1 VDVVAHGVVRAIVAR
16 AARLV
21 PHKFATMRGTGL
33 VAVAGACVALTG
45 VAGARYVWLS
55 GHRPPPAASALD
67 GASTAEASGPSLL
80 HAAPAGSDSAQA
92 DDTHPEIFGHGGP
105 TPAPPALAGLDLAKM
120 TPDGEGLSAPTDAGV
135 ARLTVDPDFQQA
147 ALGLMTAHR
156 LPQAAA
162 VLMDVATGRVL
173 VYASHLEKGAPRDL
187 CAEAKAPSA
196 SVFKIVT
203 AAALVEDAHLGPD
216 TRQCYS
222 GGESRITAAD
232 LLDNP
237 ARDRNCTTLAGAMG
251 RSINTVFAR
260 LAGGHLSPPQLDAMA
275 RRFGYGQSV
284 PFDAPVEP
292 SALHVPA
299 DPLDFARTAAGF
311 WNTTLSPLEA
321 VEISAI
327 VARGGET
334 VRPNIVD
341 RVVAP
346 SGAVVWSTPPSTPP
360 RRAISRETAEQVA
373 AMMDHTVSEGT
384 SWHAFHDARGRAF
397 LPGIEVA
404 GKTGTLTDADAQR
417 YYTWFTGF
425 APVKPVADVRQVAV
439 AVLVVNG
446 PRWEVKANVIARD
459 ILRSYFASQSTEG
472 VTKPSIAAI
481 QKMHSRRH

>member
-1 VDVVAHGVVRAIVAR
+1 
-16 AARLV
+16 
-21 PHKFATMRGTGL
+21 M
-33 VAVAGACVALTG
+33 ALTVG
-45 VAGARYVWLS
+45 AGARFVWLWRHPGPATS
-55 GHRPPPAASALD
+55 APTAGHPSEVDA
-67 GASTAEASGPSLL
+67 PSLL
-80 HAAPAGSDSAQA
+80 HAEPVATTPADA
-92 DDTHPEIFGHGGP
+92 DDAHPEVFGHGGP
-105 TPAPPALAGLDLAKM
+105 APIPAALAGLDLARMKR
-120 TPDGEGLSAPTDAGV
+120 DGEGLSAPTDAGT
-135 ARLTVDPDFQQA
+135 ARLTVDPDFEQA
-147 ALGLMTAHR
+147 ALGLMAAHR
-156 LPQAAA
+156 LPEAAA

-222 GGESRITAAD
+222 GGESRITASD
-232 LLDNP
+232 LVDNP

-260 LAGGHLSPPQLDAMA
+260 LAGEHLSPPQLDAMA

-284 PFDAPVEP
+284 PFDAPVEA

-311 WNTTLSPLEA
+311 WNSTLSPLEA

-334 VRPNIVD
+334 VRPNVVD

-346 SGAVVWSTPPSTPP
+346 SGAVVWSAPQGPAA
-360 RRAISRETAEQVA
+360 RRAVSRETAEELA
-373 AMMDHTVSEGT
+373 AMMDHTVGEGT
-384 SWHAFHDARGRAF
+384 SWHAFHDGRGRAF

-425 APVKPVADVRQVAV
+425 APARPIPDVRQVAV

-472 VTKPSIAAI
+472 VTRPSIAAI

>member
-1 VDVVAHGVVRAIVAR
+1 M
-16 AARLV
+16 
-21 PHKFATMRGTGL
+21 PHKFATMRGSGL
-33 VAVAGACVALTG
+33 VTVAGACVALVGLAG
-45 VAGARYVWLS
+45 VRLVWRTS
-55 GHRPPPAASALD
+55 HPTPAP
-67 GASTAEASGPSLL
+67 ASTPDARTSASTDAPSLA
-80 HAAPAGSDSAQA
+80 HVESATVPIAGGDNA
-92 DDTHPEIFGHGGP
+92 HPEIFGHGAP
-105 TPAPPALAGLDLAKM
+105 LIPAPLAGLDLARMKREG
-120 TPDGEGLSAPTDAGV
+120 DGVVAPTDAGT
-135 ARLTVDPDFQQA
+135 AWLTVDPDFQQS
-147 ALGLMTAHR
+147 ALGLM
-156 LPQAAA
+156 AARRIPEASA
-162 VLMDVATGRVL
+162 VLIDVATGRVL
-173 VYASHLEKGAPRDL
+173 VYASHVEKGPPRDL
-187 CAEAKAPSA
+187 CAQAKAPSA

-222 GGESRITAAD
+222 GGESRLTASD

-251 RSINTVFAR
+251 HSINKVFAR
-260 LAGGHLSPPQLDAMA
+260 LAGEHLSAPQLDAMA

-284 PFDAPVEP
+284 PFDVPVEP
-292 SALHVPA
+292 STLHVPA

-334 VRPNIVD
+334 VRPNVVD

-346 SGAVVWSTPPSTPP
+346 SGAVVWSATESPPS
-360 RRAISRETAEQVA
+360 RRAIARETAEQVA

-425 APVKPVADVRQVAV
+425 APARPIAGVRQVAV

-446 PRWEVKANVIARD
+446 PAWEVKANVIARD
-459 ILRSYFASQSTEG
+459 ILRTYFASQETEG
-472 VTKPSIAAI
+472 ITRPSSTIARLRA
-481 QKMHSRRH
+481 RRH

>member
-1 VDVVAHGVVRAIVAR
+1 MVVVRAIVAR
-16 AARLV
+16 SGGV
-21 PHKFATMRGTGL
+21 MPHKFATMRGTGL
-33 VAVAGACVALTG
+33 VAVACACAALTG
-45 VAGARYVWLS
+45 VAGVTGARSAWLWM
-55 GHRPPPAASALD
+55 HRAPSAAAAPNAGTPATTDA
-67 GASTAEASGPSLL
+67 PSLL
-80 HAAPAGSDSAQA
+80 HAEPAQSVLADV
-92 DDTHPEIFGHGGP
+92 DDTRPEVFGGGGP
-105 TPAPPALAGLDLAKM
+105 VPVPAPLAGLDLAKM
-120 TPDGEGLSAPTDAGV
+120 KRDGDGLAAPTEAGT
-135 ARLTVDPDFQQA
+135 ARLTVDPDFQQET
-147 ALGLMTAHR
+147 LDLLTAHR
-156 LPQAAA
+156 LPEAAA

-173 VYASHLEKGAPRDL
+173 VYASHLEKGVPRDL

-222 GGESRITAAD
+222 GGESRITATD

-311 WNTTLSPLEA
+311 WNSTLSPLEA

-334 VRPNIVD
+334 VRPSIVD

-346 SGAVVWSTPPSTPP
+346 SGAVVWTAPQGPVS
-360 RRAISRETAEQVA
+360 RRAVSRETAEQLT

-384 SWHAFHDARGRAF
+384 SRHAFHDGRGRAF

-404 GKTGTLTDADAQR
+404 GKTGTLTDADTQR

-425 APVKPVADVRQVAV
+425 APVKPIADVRQVAV

-459 ILRSYFASQSTEG
+459 VLRSYFASQSTVG
-472 VTKPSIAAI
+472 VTRPSIAAI
-481 QKMHSRRH
+481 QKMHARRH